1 MVEKNVLVIV
11 KSRPYTNLNT
21 YEALRVAAGLWEHH
35 IILIW
40 MGDGVHALLKDV
52 DQTLSDKF
60 YSDFPDLEIK
70 PYVDEGALKTRG
82 LGADDVLPWVELAT
96 GEKIKELVQGAD
108 ASLVF

>member
-11 KSRPYTNLNT
+11 KSRPYTKLNT

-70 PYVDEGALKTRG
+70 SYVDEGG
-82 LGADDVLPWVELAT
+82 VENA
-96 GEKIKELVQGAD
+96 GSRSRRCSPMG
-108 ASLVF
+108 